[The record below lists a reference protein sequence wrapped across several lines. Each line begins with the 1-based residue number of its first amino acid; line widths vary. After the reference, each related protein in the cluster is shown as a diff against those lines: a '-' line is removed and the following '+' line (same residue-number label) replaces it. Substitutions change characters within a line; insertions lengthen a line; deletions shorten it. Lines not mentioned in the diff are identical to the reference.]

1 MDSQKI
7 RKGKYLKTILVDEY
21 RETVFH
27 EIDNLDS
34 KRLEETS
41 SNYEEIFVRIREIL
55 RDKPWC
61 CDNQEDVLFIC
72 QTISDEL
79 KQNLLI
85 RKDNS

>member
-21 RETVFH
+21 HEAVFH
-27 EIDNLDS
+27 EVDNLDS
-34 KRLEETS
+34 KSLEETS
-41 SNYEEIFVRIREIL
+41 SNYEEVFVRIRETL
-55 RDKPWC
+55 RGKPWC

-72 QTISDEL
+72 QVVSDEL

-85 RKDNS
+85 RKES